1 MNVIKNTENKNRK
14 NIGGNTVKK
23 FFKYGEKGFTLIEL
37 LVVISI
43 LGVLAAV
50 VILNVTK
57 YIGSGKSQAQA
68 TELANVQTAVSA
80 YMYDHTGTV
89 PANTAALSPYFLGSP
104 HGTYTIDSSTG
115 AVTLSSYP

>member
-1 MNVIKNTENKNRK
+1 MKL
-14 NIGGNTVKK
+14 
-23 FFKYGEKGFTLIEL
+23 FKSAQKGFTLIEL

-50 VILNVTK
+50 VILNVTR
-57 YIGSGKSQAQA
+57 YMNSGRAQAGA

-80 YMYDHTGTV
+80 FMFDNAGAR

-104 HGTYTIDSSTG
+104 HGTYTIDQTTG
-115 AVTLSSYP
+115 QVSQTTYP

>member
-1 MNVIKNTENKNRK
+1 MKLLKSAQ
-14 NIGGNTVKK
+14 
-23 FFKYGEKGFTLIEL
+23 KGFTLIEL

-57 YIGSGKSQAQA
+57 YMNSGKTQAAA

-80 YMYDHTGTV
+80 YMYDNSSSI
-89 PANTAALSPYFLGSP
+89 PANTAALSPYFLGTA
-104 HGTYTIDSSTG
+104 HGTYTIDQTTG
-115 AVTLSSYP
+115 AVTQISYP

>member
-1 MNVIKNTENKNRK
+1 MKL
-14 NIGGNTVKK
+14 
-23 FFKYGEKGFTLIEL
+23 FKSAQKGFTLIEL

-57 YIGSGKSQAQA
+57 YMSAGKTQAAA

-80 YMYDHTGTV
+80 YMYDNTGAV
-89 PANTAALSPYFLGSP
+89 PGSTSVLTPYFLGTP
-104 HGTYTIDSSTG
+104 HGTYTIGATG
-115 AVTLSSYP
+115 GVSQTAYP

>member
-1 MNVIKNTENKNRK
+1 M
-14 NIGGNTVKK
+14 KK

-50 VILNVTK
+50 VVLNVTK
-57 YIGSGKSQAQA
+57 YIGSGKTEAAA

-80 YMYDHTGTV
+80 YMYDHTGAR
-89 PANTAALSPYFLGSP
+89 PANTGELSPYFLGTP
-104 HGTYTIDSSTG
+104 HGTYTIDSTTG
-115 AVTLSSYP
+115 AVSQNTYP

>member
-1 MNVIKNTENKNRK
+1 MKL
-14 NIGGNTVKK
+14 
-23 FFKYGEKGFTLIEL
+23 FKSAQKGFTLIEL

-57 YIGSGKSQAQA
+57 YMNKGKTQAGQ

-80 YMYDHTGTV
+80 YMYDNTGAV
-89 PANTAALSPYFLGSP
+89 PGNTTALSPYFLGTP
-104 HGTYTIDSSTG
+104 HGTYTIAPGTG
-115 AVTLSSYP
+115 AITQTSYP

>member
-1 MNVIKNTENKNRK
+1 MKI
-14 NIGGNTVKK
+14 
-23 FFKYGEKGFTLIEL
+23 FKTGEKGFTLIEL

-57 YIGSGKSQAQA
+57 YIGAGKSEAAA

-80 YMYDHTGTV
+80 YMYDHTGGI
-89 PANTAALSPYFLGSP
+89 PANTAALASYFLGTQ
-104 HGTYTIDSSTG
+104 HGVYTIDQSTG
-115 AVTLSSYP
+115 KVTQSSY

>member
-1 MNVIKNTENKNRK
+1 VN
-14 NIGGNTVKK
+14 K
-23 FFKYGEKGFTLIEL
+23 FFKYGQKGFTLIEL

-57 YIGSGKSQAQA
+57 YIGSGKTQAAA

-80 YMYDHTGTV
+80 YMYDNSGTV
-89 PANTAALSPYFLGSP
+89 PGTTGALSPYFLGSP
-104 HGTYTIDSSTG
+104 HGTYTINGTTG
-115 AVTLSSYP
+115 AVSQSTYP

>member
-1 MNVIKNTENKNRK
+1 M
-14 NIGGNTVKK
+14 KK

-57 YIGSGKSQAQA
+57 YIGSGKTQAAA

-80 YMYDHTGTV
+80 YMYDHTGAAPGDT
-89 PANTAALSPYFLGSP
+89 NALSPYFLGSP
-104 HGTYTIDSSTG
+104 HGTYTIDGTG
-115 AVTLSSYP
+115 KVTQTTYP

>member
-1 MNVIKNTENKNRK
+1 M
-14 NIGGNTVKK
+14 KK
-23 FFKYGEKGFTLIEL
+23 FLKYGEKGFTLIEL

-57 YIGSGKSQAQA
+57 YIGSGKNEAAA

-80 YMYDHTGTV
+80 YMYDHTGSV
-89 PANTAALSPYFLGSP
+89 PGDTSVLSPYFLGTP
-104 HGTYTIDSSTG
+104 HGTYSIDATG
-115 AVTLSSYP
+115 KVTLSSYP

>member
-1 MNVIKNTENKNRK
+1 MKL
-14 NIGGNTVKK
+14 
-23 FFKYGEKGFTLIEL
+23 FKSAQKGFTLIEL

-57 YIGSGKSQAQA
+57 YMSAGKEQAAA

-80 YMYDHTGTV
+80 YMYDNTGAV
-89 PANTAALSPYFLGSP
+89 PSGQAALSPYFLGSP
-104 HGTYTIDSSTG
+104 HGTYSIDTYG
-115 AVTLSSYP
+115 KVTQTSYP